1 MSNYFS
7 YLPNLNYSSLL
18 KDRDSSRTTVE
29 VKNLFRR
36 AKLREDYSAVATL
49 FEKYKI
55 EGGDR
60 PDQVAEK
67 FYGSANYDWVVLTSN
82 NITDIRT
89 EWPLTEYDLNIL
101 LNEKYT
107 PQELTSIHHYETIEW
122 RDYKNNLIVPAG
134 KVVEEDFYVNY
145 TIGNQLKRISPF
157 KSVSVF
163 ENELRRNDAKRN
175 IQLIRRDLLPQVIND
190 MKEIMRYTP
199 NSNYISKTLKKTEP
213 IRITGK

>member
-82 NITDIRT
+82 NIVQTM
-89 EWPLTEYDLNIL
+89 
-101 LNEKYT
+101 
-107 PQELTSIHHYETIEW
+107 
-122 RDYKNNLIVPAG
+122 
-134 KVVEEDFYVNY
+134 
-145 TIGNQLKRISPF
+145 IGLF
-157 KSVSVF
+157 
-163 ENELRRNDAKRN
+163 
-175 IQLIRRDLLPQVIND
+175 
-190 MKEIMRYTP
+190 
-199 NSNYISKTLKKTEP
+199 
-213 IRITGK
+213 